1 MIGHQYSVIPQ
12 PPPQS
17 HIPSDEDLPT
27 FPLDP
32 TYLAPLRARVRLAKQ
47 ILSVVQKGKR
57 VRQGNE
63 WTVQTARAME
73 IEVDEDMY
81 P

>member
-1 MIGHQYSVIPQ
+1 MHTYQCV
-12 PPPQS
+12 
-17 HIPSDEDLPT
+17 SDKELPT

-32 TYLAPLRARVRLAKQ
+32 TYLAPLRVRVRLAKQ
-47 ILSVVQKGKR
+47 ILSVVRRGKR

-63 WTVQTARAME
+63 WTVQAAWAME
-73 IEVDEDMY
+73 IEVEEDMY